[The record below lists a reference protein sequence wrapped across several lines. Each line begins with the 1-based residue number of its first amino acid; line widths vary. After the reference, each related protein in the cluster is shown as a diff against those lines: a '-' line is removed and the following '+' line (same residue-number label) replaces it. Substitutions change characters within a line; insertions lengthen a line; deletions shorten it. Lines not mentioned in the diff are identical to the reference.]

1 MRLFQMAFLML
12 LLQVAALPLAS
23 KDFAPCAP
31 RSEAAVQMA
40 QAAGWDSCQGIPSAE
55 QVGIPAPPGAEIS
68 TVSSAGAQLAGI
80 VLLSP
85 APMNEVVDF
94 YKKSL
99 TPNDGWKWNE
109 VLGIFYQGESVSDAL
124 FLKIPSVR
132 VSSVPDPS
140 VESFLV
146 EKAFRDKVKTKIE
159 IHYAPPQAANSTPP
173 NKG

>member
-1 MRLFQMAFLML
+1 MEGRDRSR
-12 LLQVAALPLAS
+12 PLAVVRL
-23 KDFAPCAP
+23 DG
-31 RSEAAVQMA
+31 
-40 QAAGWDSCQGIPSAE
+40 AAGRLIGAAGAGNGSAVSALARARDHACIAPSAE
-55 QVGIPAPPGAEIS
+55 QVGIPAPPGAETS
-68 TVSSAGAQLAGI
+68 TVSSGGTDLPGI

-99 TPNDGWKWNE
+99 SPNDGWKWNE
-109 VLGIFYQGESVSDAL
+109 ALGTFYRGESVSDAL
-124 FLKIPSVR
+124 FLKIPAVR

-159 IHYAPPQAANSTPP
+159 IHYAPPQAANSTTPS
-173 NKG
+173 KG